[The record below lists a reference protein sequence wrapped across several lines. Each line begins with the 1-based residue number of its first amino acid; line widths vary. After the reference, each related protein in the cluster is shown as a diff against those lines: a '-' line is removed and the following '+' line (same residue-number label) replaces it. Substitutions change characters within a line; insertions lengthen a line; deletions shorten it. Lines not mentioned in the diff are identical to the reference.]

1 MFARG
6 GFSFH
11 PARFSAYPANLPN
24 PIIPTL
30 ARPPLTPI
38 IPAHTRYPG
47 VGDVPVFLSDQF
59 PALLSLLFP
68 LHTKFLSAT
77 PLFPLLTQKQGGY
90 TPTKMSARR
99 HFLSLFSQ
107 SSHSALLLFNHL
119 RTLSFFVSNLSPTL
133 PISSALLS
141 QKQGVHP
148 LWSNQSLRSFTSSTS
163 FTSFS
168 SIHRPFTILLPHL
181 HPSFSLSCHNHPR
194 SGDQLLHHAYRYPN
208 AYGTLLPM
216 RSAPRDSFMKRVLI
230 IEDDRDI
237 VELVR
242 YNLANEGFQVNAAF
256 DGSSGLSTLKKTP
269 PDLLLLDLMLP
280 KMSGLDICREIRK
293 DESLNRLPVLML
305 TARGDEAD
313 RVVGLEMGA
322 DDYVTKPFS
331 PRELIARV
339 KALLRRAEPPVDSP
353 RVIEIGRLAI
363 DPASYR
369 VSHSG
374 KPVPLSTLEFRLLY
388 YLASRPNRVFTR
400 DQLLD
405 AVWGTDR
412 FVTPR
417 SVDVYVRRLR
427 EKIESDPENPL
438 HLKTVRGA
446 GYLFETRAA

>member
-1 MFARG
+1 MSVPTPGER
-6 GFSFH
+6 
-11 PARFSAYPANLPN
+11 N
-24 PIIPTL
+24 PT
-30 ARPPLTPI
+30 
-38 IPAHTRYPG
+38 
-47 VGDVPVFLSDQF
+47 D
-59 PALLSLLFP
+59 
-68 LHTKFLSAT
+68 
-77 PLFPLLTQKQGGY
+77 
-90 TPTKMSARR
+90 
-99 HFLSLFSQ
+99 
-107 SSHSALLLFNHL
+107 
-119 RTLSFFVSNLSPTL
+119 
-133 PISSALLS
+133 
-141 QKQGVHP
+141 
-148 LWSNQSLRSFTSSTS
+148 
-163 FTSFS
+163 
-168 SIHRPFTILLPHL
+168 
-181 HPSFSLSCHNHPR
+181 
-194 SGDQLLHHAYRYPN
+194 AYRN
-208 AYGTLLPM
+208 APLYGTLPPSSGAVRAM
-216 RSAPRDSFMKRVLI
+216 SMKRILI

-242 YNLANEGFQVNAAF
+242 YNLANEGFQVAAAA
-256 DGSSGLSTLKKTP
+256 DGSSGLNSLKKNP

-280 KMSGLDICREIRK
+280 KLSGLDICREIRR
-293 DESLNRLPVLML
+293 DDSLNRLPILML

-339 KALLRRAEPPVDSP
+339 KALLRRAEPPTDSP
-353 RVIEIGRLAI
+353 RIIEIGKLAI

-374 KPVPLSTLEFRLLY
+374 KAVPLSTLEFRLLY
-388 YLASRPNRVFTR
+388 YLASRPNRVYTR

-427 EKIESDPENPL
+427 EKIEPDPENPM

>member
-1 MFARG
+1 M
-6 GFSFH
+6 
-11 PARFSAYPANLPN
+11 SASPRLAAGLRQSIVLREGPGNHSLPN
-24 PIIPTL
+24 NY
-30 ARPPLTPI
+30 RNS
-38 IPAHTRYPG
+38 
-47 VGDVPVFLSDQF
+47 PV
-59 PALLSLLFP
+59 
-68 LHTKFLSAT
+68 
-77 PLFPLLTQKQGGY
+77 
-90 TPTKMSARR
+90 
-99 HFLSLFSQ
+99 
-107 SSHSALLLFNHL
+107 
-119 RTLSFFVSNLSPTL
+119 
-133 PISSALLS
+133 
-141 QKQGVHP
+141 
-148 LWSNQSLRSFTSSTS
+148 
-163 FTSFS
+163 
-168 SIHRPFTILLPHL
+168 
-181 HPSFSLSCHNHPR
+181 
-194 SGDQLLHHAYRYPN
+194 
-208 AYGTLLPM
+208 YGTLPSS
-216 RSAPRDSFMKRVLI
+216 RRAERTVCMKRILI

-242 YNLANEGFQVNAAF
+242 YNLANEGFQVSAAY
-256 DGSSGLSTLKKTP
+256 DGVTGLNTLKKTP

-280 KMSGLDICREIRK
+280 KLSGLDICREVRR
-293 DESLNRLPVLML
+293 DDSLNRLPILML
-305 TARGDEAD
+305 TARGEEAD

-331 PRELIARV
+331 PRELLARV
-339 KALLRRAEPPVDSP
+339 KALLRRAAPPTDSP
-353 RVIEIGRLAI
+353 RVIEVGKLAI

-427 EKIESDPENPL
+427 EKIEADPENPS

>member
-1 MFARG
+1 LPKSGVQRQILSEA
-6 GFSFH
+6 H
-11 PARFSAYPANLPN
+11 LPN
-24 PIIPTL
+24 SY
-30 ARPPLTPI
+30 RDPP
-38 IPAHTRYPG
+38 G
-47 VGDVPVFLSDQF
+47 
-59 PALLSLLFP
+59 
-68 LHTKFLSAT
+68 
-77 PLFPLLTQKQGGY
+77 
-90 TPTKMSARR
+90 
-99 HFLSLFSQ
+99 
-107 SSHSALLLFNHL
+107 
-119 RTLSFFVSNLSPTL
+119 
-133 PISSALLS
+133 
-141 QKQGVHP
+141 
-148 LWSNQSLRSFTSSTS
+148 
-163 FTSFS
+163 
-168 SIHRPFTILLPHL
+168 
-181 HPSFSLSCHNHPR
+181 
-194 SGDQLLHHAYRYPN
+194 
-208 AYGTLLPM
+208 YGTLSSSRRPM
-216 RSAPRDSFMKRVLI
+216 RSTNMKRVLI

-242 YNLANEGFQVNAAF
+242 YNLANEGFQVSAAY
-256 DGSSGLSTLKKTP
+256 DGTTGLATVKKTA

-280 KMSGLDICREIRK
+280 KLSGLEICREIRR
-293 DESLNRLPVLML
+293 DDALNRLPILML
-305 TARGDEAD
+305 TARGEEAD

-339 KALLRRAEPPVDSP
+339 KALLRRAELPTDVP
-353 RVIEIGRLAI
+353 RAVEIGKLTI

-374 KPVPLSTLEFRLLY
+374 KPVVLSTLEFRLLY

-427 EKIESDPENPL
+427 EKIESDPENPS

>member
-1 MFARG
+1 
-6 GFSFH
+6 
-11 PARFSAYPANLPN
+11 
-24 PIIPTL
+24 
-30 ARPPLTPI
+30 
-38 IPAHTRYPG
+38 
-47 VGDVPVFLSDQF
+47 
-59 PALLSLLFP
+59 
-68 LHTKFLSAT
+68 
-77 PLFPLLTQKQGGY
+77 
-90 TPTKMSARR
+90 
-99 HFLSLFSQ
+99 
-107 SSHSALLLFNHL
+107 
-119 RTLSFFVSNLSPTL
+119 
-133 PISSALLS
+133 
-141 QKQGVHP
+141 
-148 LWSNQSLRSFTSSTS
+148 
-163 FTSFS
+163 
-168 SIHRPFTILLPHL
+168 
-181 HPSFSLSCHNHPR
+181 
-194 SGDQLLHHAYRYPN
+194 
-208 AYGTLLPM
+208 M
-216 RSAPRDSFMKRVLI
+216 RSTGRGLTMKRILI

-242 YNLANEGFQVNAAF
+242 YNLANEGFQVHAAF
-256 DGSSGLSTLKKTP
+256 DGSTGLSTLKKSP

-280 KMSGLDICREIRK
+280 KMSGLDICREVRK

-339 KALLRRAEPPVDSP
+339 KALLRRTEPLADAP
-353 RVIEIGRLAI
+353 RVLEIGKLAI

-427 EKIESDPENPL
+427 EKIEADPENPL